1 MGGVYGGPTSPH
13 KTRVHQR
20 KPDGEALRGVAASG
34 IDGRVATRPRAVI
47 FDVDGVL
54 VDSYDAHLRSWVLMA
69 REHGRELTED
79 EFAATFG
86 QTSREII
93 ARFWGAELD
102 DAEREALD
110 ARKEAIYRDL
120 IRADFPAMDGA
131 VALIDALAAAGFLL
145 AVGSSGPPENIELTL
160 ERLGR
165 RERFQAMVTGRD
177 VIRGKPDP
185 QVFALAAERLGVA
198 SHRCI
203 VVEDAPV
210 GIAAADAAGM
220 ASVALVGT
228 ATAESLSAANLV
240 VRSLRE
246 LDPPRLA
253 ALLDDR

>member
-1 MGGVYGGPTSPH
+1 LHAGAG
-13 KTRVHQR
+13 
-20 KPDGEALRGVAASG
+20 SG
-34 IDGRVATRPRAVI
+34 IDVRVVDRPGAVI

-54 VDSYDAHLRSWVLMA
+54 VDSYDAHLRSWVLVA
-69 REHGRELTED
+69 REHGRDLTED

-93 ARFWGAELD
+93 TRFWGAELD
-102 DAEREALD
+102 GAAREALD

-145 AVGSSGPPENIELTL
+145 AVGSSGPPENVELTL

-165 RERFQAMVTGRD
+165 RERFHAMVTGRD
-177 VIRGKPDP
+177 VTRGKPDP

-198 SHRCI
+198 PDRCV

-210 GIAAADAAGM
+210 GIAAAHAAGM

-228 ATAESLSAANLV
+228 AAAESLVAANLV

-253 ALLDDR
+253 ALIGDR